1 MPAGVVTGQ
10 QSGNVWIMT
19 ALYASLTPAAS
30 VTNASSTTSTYTIN
44 GLQPNDMIDLYP
56 QAALTTTLSLG
67 SIWVSA
73 ANTLS
78 IQWIN
83 STAGTSTGSP
93 SAISFLIIAQRATL
107 SPYPLGSANWPTALE

>member
-1 MPAGVVTGQ
+1 MPGGSRVSIGNTLFS
-10 QSGNVWIMT
+10 QSI
-19 ALYASLTPAAS
+19 YASLTPAAS
-30 VTNASSTTSTYTIN
+30 VGNASSSTSTYTIN
-44 GLQPNDMIDLYP
+44 GLLQYDLIDLYP
-56 QAALTTTLSLG
+56 QSALTTTLSLG

-93 SAISFLIIAQRATL
+93 AAISFIILVTRAEPA
-107 SPYPLGSANWPTALE
+107 SQGAFSSSNWPTGIE

>member
-1 MPAGVVTGQ
+1 MPGPIFTGQ
-10 QSGNVWIMT
+10 EFGNISVMM

-44 GLQPNDMIDLYP
+44 GLQPNDAIDIYP
-56 QAALTTTLSLG
+56 QAALTTALTIG
-67 SIWVSA
+67 AIWVSA

-78 IQWIN
+78 VQWVN

-93 SAISFLIIAQRATL
+93 AAISFIIIVNRVNL
-107 SPYPLGSANWPTALE
+107 SPYPLGSSYWPTALE